1 MIDLNLPP
9 RKQTQLI
16 GFQDH
21 FERLKDL
28 ESRNALHPAW
38 LIAGQRGI
46 GKATF
51 AYRFVRYLLSES
63 SDNSTFYNMLIDQG
77 SHPNLLV
84 LEKSVDEDGKP
95 ESDIK
100 INQVRKLIDF
110 ARQSPAIPGWRIV
123 IIDAIDEMNRNAA
136 NSLLKILEEPPQKF
150 LFLMV
155 CHSMGSLLPT
165 IRSRCNIL
173 HIKPLSLSDFSRAG
187 LGICPDVLSA
197 AQGSLGT
204 AVGMRSFDL
213 REFCRIVTGILYDL
227 RNNSTHRL
235 FSYVSSLDKKDKNIN
250 LVPSILQWIVRETAL
265 FSNVLSGNI
274 LVDELRQL
282 YSPSHWVKVDQS
294 LSQYLYLANG
304 SHPDPI
310 HLIQGALLLMS
321 APEIVH
327 PAELS
332 QS

>member
-1 MIDLNLPP
+1 MIDVNLAP
-9 RKQTQLI
+9 KQQTQLI

-51 AYRFVRYLLSES
+51 AYRFVRYLLAES
-63 SDNSTFYNMLIDQG
+63 NDNSAFYNMLIDQG

-95 ESDIK
+95 ELDIK
-100 INQVRKLIDF
+100 IDQVRKLVDF

-165 IRSRCNIL
+165 IRSRCSVLNVQPPSL
-173 HIKPLSLSDFSRAG
+173 GDLSRSGISVDETSFNAANGSLGAALALNNLNLSDFCDAITNIVRD
-187 LGICPDVLSA
+187 LDR
-197 AQGSLGT
+197 GST
-204 AVGMRSFDL
+204 AKL
-213 REFCRIVTGILYDL
+213 TAYIA
-227 RNNSTHRL
+227 
-235 FSYVSSLDKKDKNIN
+235 SLDKKDPTTQLIPG
-250 LVPSILQWIVRETAL
+250 LLAWLSREAAL
-265 FSNVLSGNI
+265 NANGVMATQIAQALGGIKRVDHWGKVYQVLN
-274 LVDELRQL
+274 
-282 YSPSHWVKVDQS
+282 
-294 LSQYLYLANG
+294 QYFLLAKG
-304 SHPDPI
+304 SHPDLI
-310 HLIQGALLLMS
+310 HLIQGAILLMNR
-321 APEIVH
+321 PEIVH
-327 PAELS
+327 LDELS
-332 QS
+332 

>member
-1 MIDLNLPP
+1 MIDVNLPP
-9 RKQTQLI
+9 KQQTQLI
-16 GFQDH
+16 GFHDH

-51 AYRFVRYLLSES
+51 SYRFVRYLLAES
-63 SDNSTFYNMLIDQG
+63 SDNSAFYNMLIDQG

-95 ESDIK
+95 ELDIK
-100 INQVRKLIDF
+100 IDQVRKLVDF
-110 ARQSPAIPGWRIV
+110 ARQSPAIPGWRVV

-165 IRSRCNIL
+165 IRSRCSVLNVQPPSL
-173 HIKPLSLSDFSRAG
+173 GDLSRS
-187 LGICPDVLSA
+187 GISIDDASFSA
-197 AQGSLGT
+197 ANGSLGAALALKNLNLADFCDVITNIVRDLDRGST
-204 AVGMRSFDL
+204 AKL
-213 REFCRIVTGILYDL
+213 TAYIA
-227 RNNSTHRL
+227 
-235 FSYVSSLDKKDKNIN
+235 SLDKKDPNTQIIPG
-250 LVPSILQWIVRETAL
+250 LLLWLSREAAL
-265 FSNVLSGNI
+265 NANGIMAAQIAQALGGIKRAN
-274 LVDELRQL
+274 
-282 YSPSHWVKVDQS
+282 HWGKVYQM
-294 LSQYLYLANG
+294 LNQYFLLAKG

-310 HLIQGALLLMS
+310 HLIQGALLLMNR
-321 APEIVH
+321 PEIVH
-327 PAELS
+327 LDELS
-332 QS
+332 